1 MKSQQL
7 RCLLKN
13 FYSSLN
19 SYLYNHQG
27 NHSEKILHELELIK
41 LDSIEKINASKS
53 ATCSELNNTL
63 RNIPVKLAPLDTIVE
78 KISNLVIWYEA
89 SRGVPDLFKGGYAF
103 AEIIGKRG
111 LMVSN
116 HIRLGLYIQK
126 PEINYP
132 LHAHDAEESYL
143 ILSGNT
149 DWQRIKN
156 LGLVQVVLFI
166 TIPVKHMAHILT
178 RNLYL
183 RYGFGRDRLMGV
195 TGSQVILGNLFHY
208 DLRTSSEK
216 GGGSL

>member
-7 RCLLKN
+7 RCLLNN

-78 KISNLVIWYEA
+78 QISNLVIWYEA
-89 SRGVPDLFKGGYAF
+89 SRGVPDFFKGGYAF

-149 DWQRIKN
+149 DWQIENKKFRVGPGCI
-156 LGLVQVVLFI
+156 V
-166 TIPVKHMAHILT
+166 HH
-178 RNLYL
+178 
-183 RYGFGRDRLMGV
+183 
-195 TGSQVILGNLFHY
+195 H
-208 DLRTSSEK
+208 SSEAHGTHTNK
-216 GGGSL
+216 EPLLAVWIWTGQIDGRYWFSGHSEKDFPPDY

>member
-7 RCLLKN
+7 RCLLNN

-27 NHSEKILHELELIK
+27 NHSEKFLHELELIK
-41 LDSIEKINASKS
+41 LDNVEKINAYKS
-53 ATCSELNNTL
+53 ATCSVLNNTL
-63 RNIPVKLAPLDTIVE
+63 RNIPVKLAPLDSIVE
-78 KISNLVIWYEA
+78 KIANLVIWHEE
-89 SRGVPDLFKGGYAF
+89 SRGVTDLFKGGNAF

-132 LHAHDAEESYL
+132 LHAHDAEEYYF

-149 DWQRIKN
+149 DWQIEDKKFRVGPGCI
-156 LGLVQVVLFI
+156 V
-166 TIPVKHMAHILT
+166 HH
-178 RNLYL
+178 
-183 RYGFGRDRLMGV
+183 
-195 TGSQVILGNLFHY
+195 H
-208 DLRTSSEK
+208 SSEAHGIYTDK
-216 GGGSL
+216 EPLLAVWIWTGQIDGRYWFSSHSEKDCLLDY